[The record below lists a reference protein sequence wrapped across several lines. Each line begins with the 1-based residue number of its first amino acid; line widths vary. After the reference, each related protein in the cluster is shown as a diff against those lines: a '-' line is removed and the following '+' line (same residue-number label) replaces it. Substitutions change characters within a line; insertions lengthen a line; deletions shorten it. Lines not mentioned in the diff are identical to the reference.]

1 MVNQT
6 PLSLCF
12 PNTYF
17 YNKQISNKI
26 KISIR
31 VIKYSQSLDAM
42 DCEKD
47 PVSFGLGLQFPSCI
61 ASSLPLRGFLPT
73 DLWDTCHRKLFLMLE
88 VNGFH

>member
-6 PLSLCF
+6 PRSVGF
-12 PNTYF
+12 PITYF

-42 DCEKD
+42 EREKD
-47 PVSFGLGLQFPSCI
+47 PVCFGLGLKSPSCI
-61 ASSLPLRGFLPT
+61 ASSLPLRGFLPI
-73 DLWDTCHRKLFLMLE
+73 DF
-88 VNGFH
+88 